1 MALKVKKEA
10 PAPLKVEAR
19 AKSSKAKNTVLKGIR
34 SYQKRQSGV
43 TYYSIT
49 QNSAAQEAA
58 QISLE
63 KQA

>member
-19 AKSSKAKNTVLKGIR
+19 TKSSKAKNAVLKGIR
-34 SYQKRQSGV
+34 SHQKRQSDI
-43 TYYSIT
+43 TYYSTT
-49 QNSAAQEAA
+49 QNTVAQEAA